1 MEISRLVCNSKEFL
15 VNRIW
20 LLLLTLKAFSGKI
33 LQQGLELLQMEMMFA
48 KDLNSNQLDLIH
60 N

>member
-1 MEISRLVCNSKEFL
+1 
-15 VNRIW
+15 
-20 LLLLTLKAFSGKI
+20 
-33 LQQGLELLQMEMMFA
+33 LQQGLELLQMGMMFA